1 MPLNRRSRV
10 ITEGDE
16 RSANRAMLYP
26 VGFTAKDFG
35 KAIVGVAH
43 GHSTMNPCNAG
54 IQPLVDRAVEALK
67 AAGAM
72 PQTWGFPTG
81 SDGISMG
88 TVGMRYSL
96 PSREEI
102 ARCIQIGWGS
112 HQMDGL
118 LCIAGCDAVAG
129 AGARGQALG
138 SQLLLRPR
146 QCLSRG

>member
-26 VGFTAKDFG
+26 VGFTANDFG

-43 GHSTMNPCNAG
+43 GRSTMNPCNAG
-54 IQPLVDRAVEALK
+54 IQLLVDRAVKALK

-81 SDGISMG
+81 SDEISMG
-88 TVGMRYSL
+88 TAARRKKWRAPTPRYKDGIL
-96 PSREEI
+96 AEY
-102 ARCIQIGWGS
+102 ARHVS
-112 HQMDGL
+112 SASDGA
-118 LCIAGCDAVAG
+118 IVI
-129 AGARGQALG
+129 
-138 SQLLLRPR
+138 
-146 QCLSRG
+146 